1 MKTFSQFIE
10 ESNQVL
16 LSQIQEEIVFLEEQ
30 LSICEDEELA
40 ESIASRLRAVKRRG
54 AGIAKRAAIAGA
66 AAAALAGG
74 APAQAANW
82 TADVNVSRGAV
93 PAQATDQSVSSAVDR
108 ALANPGQA
116 QSASSEK
123 GKMKTTVS
131 GGINVSGKF
140 GGSGDKKEKKEKK
153 DKEDKVDRKERARAD
168 RQQDKAQ
175 ERNRRRQR
183 RLERQTETEPDF
195 KDTVEYRQRRQQN
208 RLKVLQRD
216 NKFKTK
222 YRYAV
227 PSASGGRFNTAQASG
242 ANQMTDFKAVR
253 KNRTGGTTFQR
264 TKVVGDPLGSGG
276 TGRTVSAKRYDKLF
290 GDGGRYAPKGDGSTK
305 YIPSK
310 LGRKFNPSGY
320 QPNKFVK

>member
-1 MKTFSQFIE
+1 MKTFSKFME
-10 ESNQVL
+10 ESDQVL
-16 LSQIQEEIVFLEEQ
+16 LLQIQEEIAFLEEQ
-30 LSICEDEELA
+30 LSVCEDKELA
-40 ESIASRLRAVKRRG
+40 ESIASRLKAVKRRG
-54 AGIAKRAAIAGA
+54 VGIAKRAAIAGA

-93 PAQATDQSVSSAVDR
+93 PAQATDQSVRGAVDR

-131 GGINVSGKF
+131 GGINVSGRF
-140 GGSGDKKEKKEKK
+140 GGGGDNKEKKEKK
-153 DKEDKVDRKERARAD
+153 DKNDKTDKKERAKAERH
-168 RQQDKAQ
+168 RQKDQDM
-175 ERNRRRQR
+175 ERRTQR
-183 RLERQTETEPDF
+183 RLERQTPEKPDF

-208 RLKVLQRD
+208 RLNVLQRD

-227 PSASGGRFNTAQASG
+227 PSGSGGRFNTRQASG
-242 ANQMTDFKAVR
+242 PNQMTDFKAV
-253 KNRTGGTTFQR
+253 KTNRTGGTNYQR

-320 QPNKFVK
+320 QPNKFVR

>member
-1 MKTFSQFIE
+1 ME
-10 ESNQVL
+10 ESDQIL

-30 LSICEDEELA
+30 LSVCEDEELA
-40 ESIASRLRAVKRRG
+40 ESIASRLKAVKRRG
-54 AGIAKRAAIAGA
+54 VGIAKRAAIAGA

-74 APAQAANW
+74 GAAQAADFS
-82 TADVNVSRGAV
+82 ADVNVSRGAV
-93 PAQATDQSVSSAVDR
+93 PAQATTQSVRGAIDR
-108 ALANPGQA
+108 AIANPGQA

-140 GGSGDKKEKKEKK
+140 GGGGEKKEKKEKK
-153 DKEDKVDRKERARAD
+153 DKVDRKERARAE

-195 KDTVEYRQRRQQN
+195 RDTVEYRQRRQQN

-242 ANQMTDFKAVR
+242 ANQMTDFKPVR
-253 KNRTGGTTFQR
+253 TNKTGGTTYQR

-290 GDGGRYAPKGDGSTK
+290 GAGGRYAPKGDGSTK

-310 LGRKFNPSGY
+310 LGKPFNPSGY

>member
-1 MKTFSQFIE
+1 MKTYQQFIE
-10 ESNQVL
+10 QV
-16 LSQIQEEIVFLEEQ
+16 
-30 LSICEDEELA
+30 
-40 ESIASRLRAVKRRG
+40 
-54 AGIAKRAAIAGA
+54 
-66 AAAALAGG
+66 
-74 APAQAANW
+74 
-82 TADVNVSRGAV
+82 TATVNVDRRSI
-93 PAQATDQSVSSAVDR
+93 PAKATSQSVSSAVDR
-108 ALANPGQA
+108 ALDKPGSS

-131 GGINVSGKF
+131 GGINVSGRF
-140 GGSGDKKEKKEKK
+140 GGGGDNKEKKEKKEKRDKK
-153 DKEDKVDRKERARAD
+153 DNEERRERAKEGRHREKD
-168 RQQDKAQ
+168 RI
-175 ERNRRRQR
+175 RQR

-242 ANQMTDFKAVR
+242 ANQMTDFKPVR
-253 KNRTGGTTFQR
+253 KNKTGGTTFQR

>member
-1 MKTFSQFIE
+1 ME
-10 ESNQVL
+10 ESDQVL

-30 LSICEDEELA
+30 LSVCEDEELA
-40 ESIASRLRAVKRRG
+40 ESIASRLKAVKRRG
-54 AGIAKRAAIAGA
+54 AGIAKRAAIATA

-74 APAQAANW
+74 GAAQAADFS
-82 TADVNVSRGAV
+82 ADVNVSRGAV
-93 PAQATDQSVSSAVDR
+93 PAQATDQSVRGAVDR

-140 GGSGDKKEKKEKK
+140 GGGGEKKEKKEKK
-153 DKEDKVDRKERARAD
+153 DKVDRKERARAE

-195 KDTVEYRQRRQQN
+195 RDTVEYRQRRQQN

-242 ANQMTDFKAVR
+242 ANQMTDFKPVR
-253 KNRTGGTTFQR
+253 TNKTGGTTYQR

-290 GDGGRYAPKGDGSTK
+290 GAGGRYAPKGDGSTK

-310 LGRKFNPSGY
+310 LGKPFNPSGY
-320 QPNKFVK
+320 QPNKFVR

>member
-1 MKTFSQFIE
+1 MKTFSQFVV
-10 ESNQVL
+10 ESDQVL
-16 LSQIQEEIVFLEEQ
+16 LSQIQEEIASLEEQ
-30 LSICEDEELA
+30 FFVCMDEELA
-40 ESIASRLRAVKRRG
+40 ESIASRLKAVKRRG
-54 AGIAKRAAIAGA
+54 VGIAKRAAIAGA

-74 APAQAANW
+74 GAAQAADW
-82 TADVNVSRGAV
+82 SADVNVSRGAV
-93 PAQATDQSVSSAVDR
+93 PAQATTQSVRGAIDR

-123 GKMKTTVS
+123 GRMKTTVS
-131 GGINVSGKF
+131 GGINVSGRF
-140 GGSGDKKEKKEKK
+140 GGGGDNKEKKEKKEKQ
-153 DKEDKVDRKERARAD
+153 DNKERKERAKAERHQQKDQD
-168 RQQDKAQ
+168 R
-175 ERNRRRQR
+175 ERRRQR
-183 RLERQTETEPDF
+183 RLERQTPEPDF

-227 PSASGGRFNTAQASG
+227 PSGSGGRWNTAQASG
-242 ANQMTDFKAVR
+242 ANQMTDWKAVR

-276 TGRTVSAKRYDKLF
+276 TGRTISAKRYDKLF
-290 GDGGRYAPKGDGSTK
+290 GAGGRYAPKGDGSTK

-320 QPNKFVK
+320 QPNKFVR